1 MARTTVKDTV
11 LILDDELYS
20 LTWMIEF
27 FESYKVKVKECE
39 NVNGIVGVIE
49 KEIYRCL
56 IVDLNV
62 PVLPPLD
69 KDMQGRGDVFR
80 RYPGLF
86 VAALAR
92 NVGYRGR
99 QVVIYSVHKDE
110 LVEVE
115 AVRLGCTY
123 IRKGRPREMKAELL
137 DLLSYDPT
145 QLN

>member
-1 MARTTVKDTV
+1 MARTTVADTV
-11 LILDDELYS
+11 IILDDEIYN

-27 FESYKVKVKECE
+27 FESQKLKVKVFD
-39 NVNGIVGVIE
+39 NVNLIVDSIRE
-49 KEIYRCL
+49 EIYRCL
-56 IVDLNV
+56 VVDLNV

-69 KDMQGRGDVFR
+69 KDVEERGDVFR

-92 NVGYRGR
+92 NEGYRGR

-110 LVEVE
+110 QVEVE
-115 AVRLGCTY
+115 AIKLGCTY

-137 DLLSYDPT
+137 DVLSFDPT
-145 QLN
+145 RGR

>member
-1 MARTTVKDTV
+1 MARTTVPDTV
-11 LILDDELYS
+11 LILDDEIYN

-27 FESYKVKVKECE
+27 FQSQKLKTREFD
-39 NVNGIVGVIE
+39 NVNRIVDVMHD
-49 KEIYRCL
+49 EIYRCL

-69 KDMQGRGDVFR
+69 RDVEERGDVFR

-110 LVEVE
+110 AVEVE
-115 AVRLGCTY
+115 AKRLGCTY
-123 IRKGRPREMKAELL
+123 IRKGRPREMKMELL
-137 DLLSYDPT
+137 DVLGYDPT
-145 QLN
+145 QEN

>member
-11 LILDDELYS
+11 LILDDEIYN
-20 LTWMIEF
+20 LTWMVEF
-27 FESYKVKVKECE
+27 FESKRLKVKEFD
-39 NVNGIVGVIE
+39 NVNGIVGVIQE
-49 KEIYRCL
+49 EIYRCL

-69 KDMQGRGDVFR
+69 KEVGDRGDVFR
-80 RYPGLF
+80 QYPGLF

-110 LVEVE
+110 LVDVE
-115 AVRLGCTY
+115 AKKLGCTY

-137 DLLSYDPT
+137 DVLSYDPT
-145 QLN
+145 